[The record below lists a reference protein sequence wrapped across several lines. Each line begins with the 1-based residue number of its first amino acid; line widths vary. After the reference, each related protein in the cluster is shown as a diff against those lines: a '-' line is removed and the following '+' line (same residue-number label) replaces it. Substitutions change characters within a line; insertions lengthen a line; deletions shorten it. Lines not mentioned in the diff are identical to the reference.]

1 MGSSSVAANRRFYD
15 SLWSASYVVPPQRFN
30 TWPLLSGFAA
40 AAPARLE
47 IGPGLP
53 PRLPIAGTHL
63 VDVSRPALARLKL
76 PRRSHD
82 PRLGGHRLDA
92 AWREGAR
99 HAESDSR
106 RATVA
111 GANRR
116 SVAIWT
122 RARGYSRPIKSKTA
136 P

>member
-1 MGSSSVAANRRFYD
+1 LEGTGSTRPGVK
-15 SLWSASYVVPPQRFN
+15 VPD
-30 TWPLLSGFAA
+30 TL
-40 AAPARLE
+40 
-47 IGPGLP
+47 
-53 PRLPIAGTHL
+53 
-63 VDVSRPALARLKL
+63 
-76 PRRSHD
+76 
-82 PRLGGHRLDA
+82 
-92 AWREGAR
+92 
-99 HAESDSR
+99 ESDSR